1 MPISEST
8 ALDYEIVGWEDIE
21 LQNKTVKKAK
31 HFNNNMRYKLKL
43 HKMKVNIKWNQNW
56 SNKD

>member
-8 ALDYEIVGWEDIE
+8 GLDYEIVGWEDIE

-43 HKMKVNIKWNQNW
+43 DKMKVNI
-56 SNKD
+56 

>member
-1 MPISEST
+1 MPISDST

-31 HFNNNMRYKLKL
+31 RFNNNMRYKLKL
-43 HKMKVNIKWNQNW
+43 HKMKVNI
-56 SNKD
+56 